1 MRRYLAFFG
10 VALAL
15 DVAPG
20 PDILFVMAQSLA
32 HGASAGVYVTLG
44 LCSGLC
50 VHVTLAA
57 LGFADVMKRMPA
69 LFMAVTWAG
78 AAYLAYLGVKVVTVT
93 GRRVEAREALAKSLG
108 IAECLALAEG
118 GEEAVTARIR
128 ALTEDL
134 GADLCVEAS
143 GNPRA
148 FAQGMGYLRNRGV
161 YLVPGQYSVSGGV
174 PVSPETIT
182 FKALQILGSSQYDM
196 DDIRTYLSFLES
208 HPALTAQFLRTVT
221 AYPVSKVNE
230 AFADIRAGKNI
241 KTLLVPED

>member
-78 AAYLAYLGVKVVTVT
+78 AAYLAYLGVEAWRAAAVVAVDGGGAPAADVLPPLRLYLRGIVMNLCNPKVMLFFLALVPRFIDRER
-93 GRRVEAREALAKSLG
+93 GHEALQFVLLG
-108 IAECLALAEG
+108 GLFAISTALVFCAVSAGGGLLA
-118 GEEAVTARIR
+118 
-128 ALTEDL
+128 
-134 GADLCVEAS
+134 
-143 GNPRA
+143 N
-148 FAQGMGYLRNRGV
+148 
-161 YLVPGQYSVSGGV
+161 
-174 PVSPETIT
+174 
-182 FKALQILGSSQYDM
+182 
-196 DDIRTYLSFLES
+196 
-208 HPALTAQFLRTVT
+208 
-221 AYPVSKVNE
+221 
-230 AFADIRAGKNI
+230 AFADTPAAGPV
-241 KTLLVPED
+241 LQRLSALVRFGLAGWIAWMNLRTPQRDTSAGRPRQVSGTQ